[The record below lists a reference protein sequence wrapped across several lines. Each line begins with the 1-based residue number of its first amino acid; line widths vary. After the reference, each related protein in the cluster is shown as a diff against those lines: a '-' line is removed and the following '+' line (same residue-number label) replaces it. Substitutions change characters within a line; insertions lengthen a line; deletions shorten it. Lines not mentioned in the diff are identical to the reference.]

1 MAVSGVTP
9 GVSRATHPTHPRHNN
24 TPPPPL
30 DSDPAAYPGWDRS
43 LLSKL
48 GLTPHPSAHPPVARG
63 ASGVSDV
70 SGGERG

>member
-9 GVSRATHPTHPRHNN
+9 GVSRATHPIHPRHNN

-48 GLTPHPSAHPPVARG
+48 GLTPHPSDQTVARG
-63 ASGVSDV
+63 VSGVSGV
-70 SGGERG
+70 SEGERG